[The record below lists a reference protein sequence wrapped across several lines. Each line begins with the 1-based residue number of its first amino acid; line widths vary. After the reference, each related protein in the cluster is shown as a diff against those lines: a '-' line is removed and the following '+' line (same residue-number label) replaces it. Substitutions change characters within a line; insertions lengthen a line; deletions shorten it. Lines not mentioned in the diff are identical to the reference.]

1 MVTPQELG
9 IIIALGMCFA
19 FAMGLGMVLL
29 ARKNRIIHELG
40 ERLVQE
46 EKDKTEIELLHNTI
60 SSQETERNRI
70 ARRLHDEVGAL
81 LSIVSKNL
89 TFVEDSYKKG
99 KVNKAFFY
107 NAVELLN
114 EGTHN
119 LRNIFKELMPHY
131 LVRFGLAESLNRMA
145 TQKTKHV
152 IDEFEFID
160 GLPVDI
166 EISDELMMHYF
177 YIASELITNLLK
189 HSHPN
194 AITMKI
200 FLEEQHLLL
209 SIQHDGITLTQDDYL
224 RLSDNTENLGL
235 ENIRYRLNIIQAQI
249 FFKREHKL
257 GVICLSKQLD

>member
-9 IIIALGMCFA
+9 LIIAIGMCFA

-46 EKDKTEIELLHNTI
+46 EKDSKEIELLHNTI

-89 TFVEDSYKKG
+89 TFVEDSFKKG
-99 KVNKAFFY
+99 NVNKAFFY

-131 LVRFGLAESLNRMA
+131 LVRFGLAESLDRMA

-152 IDEFEFID
+152 TDEFEFID
-160 GLPVDI
+160 ELTDDI
-166 EISDELMMHYF
+166 ELNDELMMHYF

-194 AITMKI
+194 SIEMRIGIQDQRLILT
-200 FLEEQHLLL
+200 
-209 SIQHDGITLTQDDYL
+209 IQHDGITLTQEDFL
-224 RLSDNTENLGL
+224 RLSENTENLGL
-235 ENIRYRLNIIQAQI
+235 ENIRYRLSVIKAEILYSRKKNLGIISLT
-249 FFKREHKL
+249 KDLK
-257 GVICLSKQLD
+257 

>member
-1 MVTPQELG
+1 MTLFDQLHPEWQKALADYQPLVTKIDSRINKDDVTPAYES
-9 IIIALGMCFA
+9 IFA
-19 FAMGLGMVLL
+19 AYQLPPSEIKVAIFGQDPYPTPGYAHGLAFSV
-29 ARKNRIIHELG
+29 AP
-40 ERLVQE
+40 
-46 EKDKTEIELLHNTI
+46 
-60 SSQETERNRI
+60 ETQPLP
-70 ARRLHDEVGAL
+70 A
-81 LSIVSKNL
+81 S
-89 TFVEDSYKKG
+89 
-99 KVNKAFFY
+99 
-107 NAVELLN
+107 
-114 EGTHN
+114 

-166 EISDELMMHYF
+166 ELSDEVMMHFF

-194 AITMKI
+194 TITMKI
-200 FLEEQHLLL
+200 GLEDQNLLL
-209 SIQHDGITLTQDDYL
+209 NIQHDGITLTQDDYL

>member
-9 IIIALGMCFA
+9 LIIAIGMCFA

-46 EKDKTEIELLHNTI
+46 EKDSKEIELLHNTI

-89 TFVEDSYKKG
+89 TYVEDSFKKG
-99 KVNKAFFY
+99 NVNKAFFH

-152 IDEFEFID
+152 IDEFEFKD
-160 GLPVDI
+160 GVPEDI
-166 EISDELMMHYF
+166 ELNDELMMHYF

-194 AITMKI
+194 TITMKI
-200 FLEEQHLLL
+200 CVEEQLLLL
-209 SIQHDGITLTQDDYL
+209 SIHHDGIILTQDDYL

-249 FFKREHKL
+249 FFKREHNL
-257 GVICLSKQLD
+257 GVISLSKQLD

>member
-1 MVTPQELG
+1 
-9 IIIALGMCFA
+9 
-19 FAMGLGMVLL
+19 
-29 ARKNRIIHELG
+29 
-40 ERLVQE
+40 
-46 EKDKTEIELLHNTI
+46 
-60 SSQETERNRI
+60 
-70 ARRLHDEVGAL
+70 
-81 LSIVSKNL
+81 VSKNL
-89 TFVEDSYKKG
+89 SYVDDSFKKG
-99 KVNKAFFY
+99 NLNQDFFY
-107 NAVELLN
+107 NAVELLD
-114 EGTHN
+114 ESTQN
-119 LRNIFKELMPHY
+119 LRNLFKELMPHY
-131 LVRFGLAESLNRMA
+131 LVRFGLAESLRRMGA
-145 TQKTKHV
+145 QKTKHV

-249 FFKREHKL
+249 FFKREHNL
-257 GVICLSKQLD
+257 GVISLSKQID

>member
-1 MVTPQELG
+1 MVSEKELG
-9 IIIALGMCFA
+9 IIILLGMTFV
-19 FAMGLGMVLL
+19 FFMSLGMFML

-46 EKDKTEIELLHNTI
+46 EKDSKEIELLHNTI

-89 TFVEDSYKKG
+89 TFVEDSFKKG
-99 KVNKAFFY
+99 NVNKAFFY

-152 IDEFEFID
+152 TDEFEFID
-160 GLPVDI
+160 DLTDDI
-166 EISDELMMHYF
+166 ELNDELMMHYF

-200 FLEEQHLLL
+200 CLEDQNLLL

-249 FFKREHKL
+249 FFKRENNI
-257 GVICLSKQLD
+257 GVICLLKQID

>member
-1 MVTPQELG
+1 MVTTEELG
-9 IIIALGMCFA
+9 LIIALGMCFA
-19 FAMGLGMVLL
+19 FLMGLGMVLL

-46 EKDKTEIELLHNTI
+46 EKDRKEIELLHNTI
-60 SSQETERNRI
+60 STQETERNRI

-89 TFVEDSYKKG
+89 SYVDDSFKKG
-99 KVNKAFFY
+99 NLNQDFFY
-107 NAVELLN
+107 NAVELLD
-114 EGTHN
+114 ESTQN
-119 LRNIFKELMPHY
+119 LRNLFKELMPHY
-131 LVRFGLAESLNRMA
+131 LVRFGLAESLRRMGA
-145 TQKTKHV
+145 QKTKHV

-200 FLEEQHLLL
+200 FLEEKHLLL

-224 RLSDNTENLGL
+224 RLSDNTETLGL

-249 FFKREHKL
+249 CFKREHNL
-257 GVICLSKQLD
+257 GVISLSKQID